1 MPKSKGYRRKTRA
14 LLTLEKRKGLSY
26 LLQNYS
32 VGNRVII
39 KLDPTQ
45 PKGMP
50 HRRFNGRVGVI
61 SEVRKRSLVVD
72 VQVGDKLKRI
82 MVRLEHV
89 KPVSGGEKVAEG

>member
-26 LLQNYS
+26 LLQSYN
-32 VGNRVII
+32 VGDKVIV

-61 SEVRKRSLVVD
+61 NEIRKRSLVVD
-72 VQVGDKLKRI
+72 VQVGKKLKQL

-89 KPVSGGEKVAEG
+89 KPLRGEEVVAKG